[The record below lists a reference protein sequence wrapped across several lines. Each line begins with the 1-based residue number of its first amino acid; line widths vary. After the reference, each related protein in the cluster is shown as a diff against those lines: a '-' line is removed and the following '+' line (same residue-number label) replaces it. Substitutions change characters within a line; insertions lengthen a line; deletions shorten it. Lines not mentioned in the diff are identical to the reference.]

1 MAVEG
6 WGFLLPAQHRLS
18 MLSVQPVCTAYLSSL
33 SAQFIGTAYLHSL
46 SVQPICPA
54 YLPSLRAQLFVMPV
68 CPAYLHSLSAQPI
81 CTAYLC
87 TALKRMLS
95 YSRHRLKDAYYNEAT

>member
-33 SAQFIGTAYLHSL
+33 SAQPIGTAYLSSL
-46 SVQPICPA
+46 SAQP
-54 YLPSLRAQLFVMPV
+54 RAQLFAKPV
-68 CPAYLHSLSAQPI
+68 CPAYLHSLSLHS
-81 CTAYLC
+81 TEE
-87 TALKRMLS
+87 
-95 YSRHRLKDAYYNEAT
+95 DAFLQSSQAERCLLQRGDIKKEGKLVLI